1 MRMVI
6 KKFIINN
13 NGTALLMTVLILS
26 SILVVVL
33 GAANLIVPG
42 IKMSR
47 TQSQSTK
54 AFFASESGVEKALW
68 EVRKNFYSVPVAD
81 TDNVFFDTLG
91 NNSVY
96 QVDYSIVG
104 SHVTFTSAGRYQQT
118 RRSVAVDFEMVIP

>member
-1 MRMVI
+1 M
-6 KKFIINN
+6 KKNIINN

-68 EVRKNFYSVPVAD
+68 EVRKNSYSVPLVD
-81 TDNVFFDTLG
+81 IDNIFSDTLG
-91 NNSVY
+91 NNSIY
-96 QVDYSIVG
+96 RVDYSIVG
-104 SHVTFTSAGRYQQT
+104 SHVTFTSAGNYQQT
-118 RRSVAVDFEMVIP
+118 RRSVAVDFEIVIP